1 MMKNKNVVTI
11 GGGTGSYVLLSGL
24 KKYPVKISAIVTM
37 ADSGGST
44 GILRD
49 ELGVLPPGDI
59 RQCIIAL
66 SESSDIMREL
76 MGYRFNNGTLKGH
89 NFGNI
94 FLSALEKVTGKFS
107 LGVEEASDV
116 LKVKGMVIPVSD
128 EQMHLRI
135 KLRNGQILK
144 GENELDYNPDIHKYG
159 IEKVYLLSKV
169 KPYQKAIDSIKNADY
184 IILGPGDHYGS
195 IIPNLL
201 INGICDAIKKS
212 KAKVIYNCNLTN
224 KRGQTDNYDLD
235 RYVCEI
241 EKFIGQKRIDYVT
254 YNTKTPSKKMITMYE
269 EQEGA
274 GAVVV
279 LNKPKKK
286 RTFKIKESNLLNEK
300 LIKAKK
306 NDNTKRSFIR
316 HDSEKLAKTVMQI
329 MGSR

>member
-1 MMKNKNVVTI
+1 MMKTKKVVTI

-24 KKYPVKISAIVTM
+24 KKYPISISAIVTM

-76 MGYRFNNGTLKGH
+76 MGYRFDSGSLKGH

-116 LKVKGMVIPVSD
+116 LKVKGHVIPVSD

-135 KLRNGQILK
+135 KLRNGQVLE
-144 GENELDYNPDIHKYG
+144 GESELDYNPDIHKYG

-169 KPYQKAIDSIKNADY
+169 KPYQKAVDSIKSADY

-201 INGICDAIKKS
+201 ISEICDAIKKS
-212 KAKVIYNCNLTN
+212 EAKVIYNCNLTN
-224 KRGQTDNYDLD
+224 KKGQTDNFDLD
-235 RYVCEI
+235 RYVDEI
-241 EKFIGQKRIDYVT
+241 ERFIGQKRIDYVT
-254 YNTKTPSKKMITMYE
+254 YNTKTPSKEAIRMYE
-269 EQEGA
+269 EQEGK
-274 GAVVV
+274 GAVIR
-279 LNKPKKK
+279 LNNPKKA
-286 RTFKIKESNLLNEK
+286 RSFKIITSNLLNEK
-300 LIKAKK
+300 FIKKQK
-306 NDNTKRSFIR
+306 SDQTKRSFIR
-316 HDSEKLAKTVMQI
+316 HDSEKLAKTLI
-329 MGSR
+329 KTMGSK